1 MSIGS
6 WPRGSS
12 IAFTP
17 SVRRFTMDAGTG
29 DAIISVYGPGCMEVV
44 KKRWYALGI
53 PVPLSVIDSP
63 YRDTVEAVV
72 SYIRRRRKKSPRD
85 ILVVY
90 LPEFV
95 VEHWWQRLLHRRT
108 VRRLKQAL
116 LHEPGVMTATVPW
129 AMHEDEVYD
138 EIFDQR
144 LQGKET
150 ANDSTAEADGSTAA
164 VAPNVTRSAGGGR
177 ELFQSNRHAV
187 YRGRLH
193 EADAV
198 AREKKR

>member
-1 MSIGS
+1 
-6 WPRGSS
+6 
-12 IAFTP
+12 
-17 SVRRFTMDAGTG
+17 MD
-29 DAIISVYGPGCMEVV
+29 
-44 KKRWYALGI
+44 
-53 PVPLSVIDSP
+53 
-63 YRDTVEAVV
+63 AVV

-144 LQGKET
+144 LQGKDCLLYT
-150 ANDSTAEADGSTAA
+150 SYAASFEAYR
-164 VAPNVTRSAGGGR
+164 PWFAGLYTQRAGKTTCAGR
-177 ELFQSNRHAV
+177 F
-187 YRGRLH
+187 
-193 EADAV
+193 
-198 AREKKR
+198 

>member
-1 MSIGS
+1 
-6 WPRGSS
+6 
-12 IAFTP
+12 
-17 SVRRFTMDAGTG
+17 
-29 DAIISVYGPGCMEVV
+29 
-44 KKRWYALGI
+44 
-53 PVPLSVIDSP
+53 
-63 YRDTVEAVV
+63 
-72 SYIRRRRKKSPRD
+72 
-85 ILVVY
+85 
-90 LPEFV
+90 
-95 VEHWWQRLLHRRT
+95 

-144 LQGKET
+144 LQGKDAAT
-150 ANDSTAEADGSTAA
+150 NDSTAESAADTEGYTAA

-177 ELFQSNRHAV
+177 ELTQSNRHAV

>member
-1 MSIGS
+1 M
-6 WPRGSS
+6 
-12 IAFTP
+12 
-17 SVRRFTMDAGTG
+17 
-29 DAIISVYGPGCMEVV
+29 

-95 VEHWWQRLLHRRT
+95 VEHWWQRILHRRT

-144 LQGKET
+144 LQSEE
-150 ANDSTAEADGSTAA
+150 STVEAEGPTEA
-164 VAPNVTRSAGGGR
+164 VAPKITRSAGGGR
-177 ELFQSNRHAV
+177 ELIQSNRHAV

-198 AREKKR
+198 AREKKRQP

>member
-1 MSIGS
+1 M
-6 WPRGSS
+6 
-12 IAFTP
+12 
-17 SVRRFTMDAGTG
+17 
-29 DAIISVYGPGCMEVV
+29 
-44 KKRWYALGI
+44 
-53 PVPLSVIDSP
+53 
-63 YRDTVEAVV
+63 EAVV
-72 SYIRRRRKKSPRD
+72 SYVRRRRKKSPRD

-95 VEHWWQRLLHRRT
+95 VKHWWQRILHRRT

-144 LQGKET
+144 LQSEE
-150 ANDSTAEADGSTAA
+150 STVEAEGPTEA
-164 VAPNVTRSAGGGR
+164 VARRLLVSRWWPRAD
-177 ELFQSNRHAV
+177 QSNRHAV

-193 EADAV
+193 EADATAQGRNSGQKRTERWVSAPTDV
-198 AREKKR
+198 AQLAQVTPDRGWTLSFMPCSAGFAGASEPE